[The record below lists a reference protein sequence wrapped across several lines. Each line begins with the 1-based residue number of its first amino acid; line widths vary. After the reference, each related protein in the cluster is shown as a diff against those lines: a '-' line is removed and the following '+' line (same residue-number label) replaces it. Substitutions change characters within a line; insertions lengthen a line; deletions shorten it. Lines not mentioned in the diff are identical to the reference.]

1 MARLGVCI
9 KCGNER
15 DLFMNS
21 RVCKICAAEKSR
33 VTLREK
39 RERRLAAEAEA
50 GNTGKKRVLAAKP
63 GPGGMLGSDR
73 LSDTLD
79 TLCGNDLPKKG
90 ATMTTEN
97 TVLLFLVAAVILYY
111 LFFKGRSV
119 AGVEPGVL

>member
-1 MARLGVCI
+1 MRAIPRMPGKKKEKVKKI
-9 KCGNER
+9 KKP
-15 DLFMNS
+15 
-21 RVCKICAAEKSR
+21 VAEKS
-33 VTLREK
+33 VS
-39 RERRLAAEAEA
+39 A
-50 GNTGKKRVLAAKP
+50 GV
-63 GPGGMLGSDR
+63 LGSDR

-119 AGVEPGVL
+119 AVVEPGVL